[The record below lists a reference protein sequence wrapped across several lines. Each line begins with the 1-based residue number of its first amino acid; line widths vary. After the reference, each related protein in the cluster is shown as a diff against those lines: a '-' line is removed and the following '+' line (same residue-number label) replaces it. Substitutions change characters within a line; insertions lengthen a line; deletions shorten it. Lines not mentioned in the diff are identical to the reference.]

1 MSDLSPNTI
10 VLSDGAAT
18 TAGTTLNYNGA
29 GRFGGGIDGDG
40 GSYQSTTAT
49 PNVLTTG
56 DTINVDGTNLQ
67 VTDIAE
73 YSVTVTHED
82 GARSDSGVPFAIVT
96 LSDGSKFGLFLDGSN
111 TYVDV
116 RSITLDSAT
125 GGTGPIDETALAA
138 VDTGEG
144 PADGIVDG
152 TDAGKSMG
160 SGYVDAQGDGL
171 DNSGSNVKAHGGDDT
186 VFGGWGDDT
195 IDGGTG
201 NDMLFGGDGNDLMFG
216 GAGHDSL
223 WGDEG
228 NDTLYG
234 KDGDDKLI
242 GGAGDDLI
250 IGGAGD
256 DTLIGD
262 NNPGDHGGINPSDP
276 AEPGFGN
283 DTLVLDGGNDKAYG
297 GSGDDEFRIFDG
309 FGNHT
314 IVGGETGET
323 EGDTLNAGALSDDV
337 SVIYTGDESGT
348 ITDGSGT
355 ANFTE
360 IERLDLGSGDDRV
373 EILTS
378 TSGTV
383 NGSDGFD
390 TLVLPDP
397 LPGET
402 PPNVT
407 ITNTIDN
414 GDGTFTYSGYVD
426 FDDGSRMDFEN
437 FEEIICFTP
446 GTLIDT
452 LRGKVAV
459 ETLVPGDKVLTRD
472 HGYQSLAWVGRRDLT
487 AAELATCPAASTGA
501 DCGGIAGGE
510 PARA

>member
-1 MSDLSPNTI
+1 MPPRVINPDEI
-10 VLSDGAAT
+10 EAQ
-18 TAGTTLNYNGA
+18 GT
-29 GRFGGGIDGDG
+29 
-40 GSYQSTTAT
+40 S
-49 PNVLTTG
+49 
-56 DTINVDGTNLQ
+56 
-67 VTDIAE
+67 
-73 YSVTVTHED
+73 
-82 GARSDSGVPFAIVT
+82 
-96 LSDGSKFGLFLDGSN
+96 
-111 TYVDV
+111 
-116 RSITLDSAT
+116 
-125 GGTGPIDETALAA
+125 
-138 VDTGEG
+138 
-144 PADGIVDG
+144 GIVDG
-152 TDAGKSMG
+152 LDTGEVMGGLYTDADGDQITNDG
-160 SGYVDAQGDGL
+160 SHILG
-171 DNSGSNVKAHGGDDT
+171 NGGDDT
-186 VFGGWGDDT
+186 VYAGYGDDT
-195 IDGGTG
+195 IDGGEG
-201 NDMLFGGDGNDLMFG
+201 ADVLF
-216 GAGHDSL
+216 AG
-223 WGDEG
+223 EG
-228 NDTLYG
+228 NDSVAGGIGDDSVWGDQGQDTLWG
-234 KDGDDKLI
+234 NEGDDKLI

-250 IGGAGD
+250 TGGAGD
-256 DTLIGD
+256 DVLVGD
-262 NNPGDHGGINPSDP
+262 LNPGDRGGMDPSDP

-283 DTLVLDGGNDKAYG
+283 DTLVLDAGNDEAYG

-487 AAELATCPAASTGA
+487 AAELATCPAAGTGA